1 MNINLFLTVAST
13 QYGPTSLPLYQGSSW
28 FSLASSLAGVVMR
41 TGEAVAEVV
50 DREGG
55 LRESLGGDNVTQ
67 VRDWRRGRHVA
78 SEVDMTRGR
87 LMPCNDCLP
96 PVEVVSDSVQSLLLL
111 VPQIKANI
119 SQAIGMVPQVGRTLT

>member
-1 MNINLFLTVAST
+1 M
-13 QYGPTSLPLYQGSSW
+13 
-28 FSLASSLAGVVMR
+28 SSLAGVVLR

-67 VRDWRRGRHVA
+67 VRGWRGGRHVWREGYMA
-78 SEVDMTRGR
+78 RGR
-87 LMPCNDCLP
+87 LMPCNDDLP

-119 SQAIGMVPQVGRTLT
+119 SQAIGMVPQVGRALTLLIKESCKTKLFDSRNCKRSILWDSK